1 MIQLRNRGKMA
12 LLLLMW
18 AVAGCGRVWPG
29 NFSGSSSLVE
39 PTPSGP
45 TATLSVVAGEF
56 IAGTAEQ
63 ATLNVTL
70 LDASG
75 NPMAGITPTLDI
87 SGVGNVQSCGST
99 SPIGST
105 SCTITST
112 TVGIKAVTVTT
123 PQVNSNTVNVT
134 GLPGETFRYVW
145 NAQTDATLPL
155 VSGRPYNFTVYWGD
169 GTSSE
174 ITSAVDSD
182 RTHTYAS
189 PGLKTITL
197 SGTYDQFQFAT
208 HPERVMDVTR
218 WGTTVWYSMSA
229 MFKNAVNLNSFT
241 ATDIPDTSAVT
252 QFSEVFM
259 GAILFN
265 GDVTQWNTNSATHMQ
280 RMFKGAVAFNRD
292 ISELPGGIWNVSG
305 VLDFSEM
312 FSASISDFTVLNTP
326 VYTPMVFNQNISAW
340 GMNSAINTEK
350 MFAGCESFNQNLNG
364 WFTGNITDMSFM
376 FMHAKAFNSDMSAW
390 DVSRVISFEG
400 MFQGASNFNGNISG
414 WMTDSATTLKRMFA
428 LAPSFNIDISAWD
441 TTQVRSLYETFHSA
455 SSFNQPIGTWN
466 TSMNLSLYRTFMGAT
481 NFNQDLSGWD
491 TFSVTDMHGTFL
503 GAFDFNNGGIPFYWN
518 TANVTRASSLFSGA
532 RSFNQPLL
540 KNGQIW
546 NFGQVTTMTDMFR
559 DAPSF
564 NQDLDSWVTS
574 SVTNMRQMFDGAT
587 AFNGQVGSWDT
598 SRVTSFYGMFL
609 GASSFN
615 QAVGNWDVSNVT
627 NFGSMFYGAT
637 QFNQD
642 LKNWTPIAATTMSHM
657 FFDAASFNQNEA
669 CGDSLLAKAL
679 NWNTGFVTDMGR
691 MFEGAIC
698 FNHRPMFITGSVT
711 DMSKMFS
718 KTARFN
724 QPLVGWDVTRVT
736 DMSGIFDSATA
747 FDQDLNS
754 WQPNSVVRFSNA
766 FRWATSFNNLGT
778 PLNWMTAAALDMS
791 SMFFEATSLAVPVQ
805 LQTITVK
812 DMRYMFYGATNFNQ
826 ALTPSGSIWNTAL
839 VTNMS
844 FMFFNA
850 TVFDRDI
857 SMWEVAAVTDA
868 RAFHGGNN
876 APGWIPSERPA
887 FQAGVASRRMFVTS
901 TILNGNL
908 GGVTGADT
916 TCSTDPSKPPT
927 GTYKAYVGVV
937 GMRELS
943 PSEVDW
949 PVAASMQYTRPDG
962 TLITTSDSSKRLAV
976 GTLTNPVSAVGVSYW
991 TGFDA
996 SHVVSLTSSCLGW
1009 NSGGGLNSGHIGDE
1023 VGFYIGSATCAMT
1036 NQLLCVEQ

>member
-1 MIQLRNRGKMA
+1 MA

-18 AVAGCGRVWPG
+18 AVAGCGRMWPG
-29 NFSGSSSLVE
+29 NFSGSSSSVQ

-56 IAGTAEQ
+56 IAGTSEQ

-189 PGLKTITL
+189 AGLKTITL

-241 ATDIPDTSAVT
+241 ATDTPDTSAVT

-265 GDVTQWNTNSATHMQ
+265 GDVTEWNTNSATHMQ

-400 MFQGASNFNGNISG
+400 MFQGATDFNGNIST
-414 WMTDSATTLKRMFA
+414 WNTASATTFRRMFA
-428 LAPSFNIDISAWD
+428 QASVFNQDIRNWS
-441 TTQVRSLYETFHSA
+441 TGSVQSLYETFYGA
-455 SSFNQPIGTWN
+455 AQFDQQIGIWDTSSNR
-466 TSMNLSLYRTFMGAT
+466 SLYRTFANATAFARSLNNWNTSAVTSMAGTFLGAT
-481 NFNQDLSGWD
+481 NFN
-491 TFSVTDMHGTFL
+491 
-503 GAFDFNNGGIPFYWN
+503 NGGDPFNWN
-518 TANVTRASSLFSGA
+518 TSNVTTTSNMFGGA
-532 RSFNQPLL
+532 IVFNQPMVAV
-540 KNGQIW
+540 GGVW
-546 NFGQVTTMTDMFR
+546 NFASTTSMEEMFQN
-559 DAPSF
+559 ASAF
-564 NQDLDSWVTS
+564 NQDLSSWNTS
-574 SVTNMRQMFDGAT
+574 NVNNMIRM
-587 AFNGQVGSWDT
+587 FNG
-598 SRVTSFYGMFL
+598 
-609 GASSFN
+609 A
-615 QAVGNWDVSNVT
+615 
-627 NFGSMFYGAT
+627 
-637 QFNQD
+637 
-642 LKNWTPIAATTMSHM
+642 IA
-657 FFDAASFNQNEA
+657 FNQNLSPWHVSEVLSMA
-669 CGDSLLAKAL
+669 GMFQDASTFNQGQSSCGVPDLGVRDLI
-679 NWNTGFVTDMGR
+679 WNTQKLTNLSR

-698 FNHRPMFITGSVT
+698 FNQRLPFNTSTVTNMTFMFY
-711 DMSKMFS
+711 
-718 KTARFN
+718 N
-724 QPLVGWDVTRVT
+724 
-736 DMSGIFDSATA
+736 ATA
-747 FDQDLNS
+747 FDH
-754 WQPNSVVRFSNA
+754 
-766 FRWATSFNNLGT
+766 
-778 PLNWMTAAALDMS
+778 
-791 SMFFEATSLAVPVQ
+791 
-805 LQTITVK
+805 
-812 DMRYMFYGATNFNQ
+812 
-826 ALTPSGSIWNTAL
+826 
-839 VTNMS
+839 
-844 FMFFNA
+844 
-850 TVFDRDI
+850 DI
-857 SMWEVAAVTDA
+857 AMWDVSAVTDA
-868 RAFHGGNN
+868 RAFHGGTN
-876 APGWIPSERPA
+876 APGWVNTERPF
-887 FQAGVASRRMFVTS
+887 FQPGAGSRRLFLTS
-901 TILNGNL
+901 TIRNGNL
-908 GGVTGADT
+908 GGVAGADAV
-916 TCSTDPSKPPT
+916 CAIDSNKPMT
-927 GTYKAYVGVV
+927 GNYRALLVALGQRSVQLP
-937 GMRELS
+937 GGPLN
-943 PSEVDW
+943 W
-949 PVAASMQYTRPDG
+949 PLMPFMQYTRSDG
-962 TLITTSDSSKRLAV
+962 TLIGVTGATAVFPPIGFTNPITPVANSFWTGMDVAYSKIENCSDWTEGGV
-976 GTLTNPVSAVGVSYW
+976 GGGGTLSGESAI
-991 TGFDA
+991 
-996 SHVVSLTSSCLGW
+996 TSVP
-1009 NSGGGLNSGHIGDE
+1009 E
-1023 VGFYIGSATCAMT
+1023 TCD
-1036 NQLLCVEQ
+1036 QFKSLLCVEE